1 MVRSRALKKRAR
13 GKNHINLNKRIF
25 MNTFSNA
32 QCLKISQNVAFKVLN
47 LGIFHLIFVLLK
59 LTCLVTLF
67 DHKLQV
73 FRNSL
78 KSLVTLNETFSVT
91 FKHYA

>member
-1 MVRSRALKKRAR
+1 MHSV
-13 GKNHINLNKRIF
+13 
-25 MNTFSNA
+25 
-32 QCLKISQNVAFKVLN
+32 
-47 LGIFHLIFVLLK
+47 LK
-59 LTCLVTLF
+59 LVKMSHFPPNFCLIKMTCLVTLF

-73 FRNSL
+73 FKNSL